1 MAEKFME
8 LVLTPSV
15 QRAQEKYYRRSFA
28 AGETEAAD
36 ALTGDEAAFIRQR
49 DSFYMATVNE
59 NGWPYIQHRGGP
71 KGFLRVLGPHTLAFA
86 DYGGN
91 RQMISTGNLSSND
104 RVALMLMD
112 YRHQARLKILGRV
125 TIESPKD
132 KPEWIP
138 QLAEP
143 DMHRRVERLYFIEVE
158 GYDWNCPQHITPRFS
173 VEEVEEAI
181 APLHARI
188 AELEAQLKST
198 RSSP

>member
-1 MAEKFME
+1 MADKFME
-8 LVLTPSV
+8 LVLTPAV

-28 AGETEAAD
+28 AGEADIAD
-36 ALTGDEAAFIRQR
+36 ALTEDEAAFIRAR

-59 NGWPYIQHRGGP
+59 HGWPYIQHRGGP

-91 RQMISTGNLSSND
+91 RQMISTGNLTSND

-125 TIESPKD
+125 TIESAKD

-138 QLAEP
+138 QLADP
-143 DMHRRVERLYFIEVE
+143 SMHRRVERLYFIDVA

-173 VEEVEEAI
+173 AEEVEEAI

-188 AELEAQLKST
+188 AALEAQLKQA
-198 RSSP
+198 R